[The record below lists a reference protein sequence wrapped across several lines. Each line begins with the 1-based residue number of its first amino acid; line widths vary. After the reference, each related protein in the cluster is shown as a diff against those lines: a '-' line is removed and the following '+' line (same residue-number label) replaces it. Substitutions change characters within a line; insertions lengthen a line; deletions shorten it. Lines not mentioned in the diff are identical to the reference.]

1 MLLEY
6 QRYGRNKQT
15 AINSTYIDSGEY
27 RNKFNHITNNED
39 VNRLIYVKA
48 KEMLK
53 HRSGT
58 EFEDMYWIDEVS
70 GKIVISATNETTER
84 SIRYTESIKNAIA
97 GRKNLITIHTHP
109 GSMPPSIADFNS
121 AYNHKYG
128 LSLVAC
134 HDGKIFRYSSYEEVN
149 ERIYQMY
156 ISTFK
161 AQGYNEYDAQ
171 LKALSKIAENHDIY
185 FEEVLPW

>member
-1 MLLEY
+1 M
-6 QRYGRNKQT
+6 
-15 AINSTYIDSGEY
+15 
-27 RNKFNHITNNED
+27 
-39 VNRLIYVKA
+39 
-48 KEMLK
+48 
-53 HRSGT
+53 
-58 EFEDMYWIDEVS
+58 
-70 GKIVISATNETTER
+70 
-84 SIRYTESIKNAIA
+84 
-97 GRKNLITIHTHP
+97 ITIHTHP